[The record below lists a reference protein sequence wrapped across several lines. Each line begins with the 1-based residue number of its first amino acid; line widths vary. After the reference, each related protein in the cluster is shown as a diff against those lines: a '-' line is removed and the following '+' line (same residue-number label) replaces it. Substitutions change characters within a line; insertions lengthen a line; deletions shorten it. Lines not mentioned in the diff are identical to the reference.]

1 MTGLSWMARDLSFQ
15 INQQTNHQTWRLAA
29 LGIIA
34 GFAVSILALNSA
46 GVALSILGMGLVA
59 IVADR
64 KLTDLTGRS
73 LDAIRALSE
82 TRNRLETSKRA
93 LDQERA
99 ALQIAVNNLSEG
111 LVLFDVSE
119 QLVICNPRYLEI
131 YRLSPDIVKP
141 GCTLRRLIEH
151 HKEAGSL
158 SGDIDDHLHSLRGR
172 LRTGRDNRSE
182 AELPDGRTIQIVNRT
197 LPDGGFLTTH
207 DDITEQRRSAARIA
221 FLAHHD
227 ALTGLANRTAI
238 SQRIEE
244 AAARERRT
252 GEPFSVLLLDLD
264 RFKQV
269 NDTHGHAAG
278 DALLCEVAARLRGTL
293 RETDVLGRLGGDEFV
308 IVQSRA
314 VNPQQAAIALATR
327 VVELLSR
334 PFIIDRSDVSIGT
347 SIGIALAPEHAGDP
361 ANLLKMADLALYQAK
376 SAGRGAFAFFS
387 ADMTLAASERRELE
401 TELRHAISD
410 HELEVH
416 YQPIVDATTLKVVAA
431 EALLRWR
438 HPRRGL
444 LVPEHFLPVAED
456 SGLIAQI
463 GRWVIETA
471 SKQAMAWPE
480 HVRIAINVSP
490 VQLRKSF
497 DAVVTEALAASKLS
511 PQRLELEIAETAL
524 VTSQDWL
531 PPLQKLKQ
539 LGVTIVLDDFG
550 TGNLSLSQLPT
561 FPFDRIKIDSS
572 FVEKMTEAGDSSAI
586 VDATLT
592 FAKRRGMATTAEGV
606 ETEEQLKLLRAAGV
620 TSVQGYLFERP
631 ALPGY
636 FDPGAD
642 YGALAKDEIAA
653 G

>member
-1 MTGLSWMARDLSFQ
+1 MARDLSLQ
-15 INQQTNHQTWRLAA
+15 TQTNHQTWRLAA

-34 GFAVSILALNSA
+34 SFAVSILALNNA
-46 GVALSILGMGLVA
+46 GVVLSVIGMGIVA
-59 IVADR
+59 LVADR
-64 KLTDLTGRS
+64 KLTGLTARS

-82 TRNRLETSKRA
+82 THNRLENTRRV
-93 LDQERA
+93 LDQERT
-99 ALQIAVNNLSEG
+99 ALQTAVGNMSQG
-111 LVLFDVSE
+111 LLLFDVSE
-119 QLVICNPRYLEI
+119 RLVVCNPRYLEI
-131 YRLSPDIVKP
+131 YRLSPEIVKP
-141 GCTLRRLIEH
+141 GCTLRQLIEH
-151 HKEAGSL
+151 HRDVGSI
-158 SGDIDDHLHSLRGR
+158 SGDIDDHLHELRGR
-172 LRTGRDNRSE
+172 LRTGRDSRSE
-182 AELPDGRTIQIVNRT
+182 IELPDGRSIQIVNRA

-227 ALTGLANRTAI
+227 ALTGLANRAAI

-264 RFKQV
+264 RFKHV
-269 NDTHGHAAG
+269 NDTLGHAAG
-278 DALLCEVAARLRGTL
+278 DALLREVAARLKGTL

-314 VNPQQAAIALATR
+314 VNPQQAAVALASR
-327 VVELLSR
+327 VVELLAR
-334 PFIIDRSDVSIGT
+334 PFNIERNDVSIGT

-376 SAGRGAFAFFS
+376 SAGRGTFAFFS
-387 ADMTLAASERRELE
+387 AEMTLAASERRELE

-410 HELEVH
+410 HQFEVH
-416 YQPIVDATTLKVVAA
+416 YQPIVDAATLKVVAA

-438 HPRRGL
+438 HPQRGL
-444 LVPEHFLPVAED
+444 LVPEHFLPAAED

-463 GRWVIETA
+463 GRWVLETA
-471 SKQAMAWPE
+471 TKQAMAWPE
-480 HVRIAINVSP
+480 HVKLAINVSP
-490 VQLRKSF
+490 VQLRKNF
-497 DAVVTEALAASKLS
+497 DAIVIEALAASKLP
-511 PQRLELEIAETAL
+511 PQRLELEIAETSL
-524 VTSQDWL
+524 VKSAQDFL
-531 PPLQKLKQ
+531 PVLQKFKALD
-539 LGVTIVLDDFG
+539 VTVVLDDFG

-572 FVEKMTEAGDSSAI
+572 LIGNMTEPGDSSAI

-606 ETEEQLKLLRAAGV
+606 ETEHQLKLLRAAGV
-620 TSVQGYLFERP
+620 TSMQGYLFERP

-636 FDPGAD
+636 FDAGAN
-642 YGALAKDEIAA
+642 YGTLVKDDVAA

>member
-1 MTGLSWMARDLSFQ
+1 MTGFSWMARDLSLQ
-15 INQQTNHQTWRLAA
+15 ITQTNHHIWRLAA

-34 GFAVSILALNSA
+34 GFAASILALNST
-46 GVALSILGMGLVA
+46 GVVLSVAGMGIVA
-59 IVADR
+59 VVADR
-64 KLTDLTGRS
+64 KLSGLTGRS
-73 LDAIRALSE
+73 LAAISALTE
-82 TRNRLETSKRA
+82 THSRLENTRRQ
-93 LDQERA
+93 LDQERT
-99 ALQIAVNNLSEG
+99 ALHVAVDNMSQG
-111 LVLFDVSE
+111 LLLFDVSE
-119 QLVICNPRYLEI
+119 RLVVCNPRYLEI
-131 YRLSPDIVKP
+131 YRLSPEIVKP
-141 GCTLRRLIEH
+141 GCTLRQLIEH
-151 HKEAGSL
+151 HKDAGSL
-158 SGDIDDHLHSLRGR
+158 GGDIDDHLHDLRGR
-172 LRTGRDNRSE
+172 LRTGRDSRSE
-182 AELPDGRTIQIVNRT
+182 TELPDGRSIQIVNRS

-227 ALTGLANRTAI
+227 ALTGLANRAAI

-269 NDTHGHAAG
+269 NDTLGHAAG
-278 DALLCEVAARLRGTL
+278 DALLREVAARLKGTL
-293 RETDVLGRLGGDEFV
+293 RETDVVGRLGGDEFV

-314 VNPQQAAIALATR
+314 VNPEQAAVALATR
-327 VVELLSR
+327 VVDLLSR
-334 PFIIDRSDVSIGT
+334 PFNIERNDVSIGT

-376 SAGRGAFAFFS
+376 AAGRGTFAFFS

-401 TELRHAISD
+401 KELRHAISD

-416 YQPIVDATTLKVVAA
+416 YQPIVDTTTLKVVAA

-438 HPRRGL
+438 HPHRGL
-444 LVPEHFLPVAED
+444 LVPEHFLPVAEE

-463 GRWVIETA
+463 GRWVLETA
-471 SKQAMAWPE
+471 GKQAMAWPE
-480 HVRIAINVSP
+480 HVKLAINVSP
-490 VQLRKSF
+490 IQLRKNF
-497 DAVVTEALAASKLS
+497 DIVVTEALAVSKLP

-524 VTSQDWL
+524 VKSAQDFL
-531 PPLQKLKQ
+531 PVLQTLKA
-539 LGVTIVLDDFG
+539 LGVTVVLDDFG
-550 TGNLSLSQLPT
+550 TGNLSLSQLPA

-572 FVEKMTEAGDSSAI
+572 FIGNMTEAGDPSAI

-606 ETEEQLKLLRAAGV
+606 ETEDQLKLLRAAGV
-620 TSVQGYLFERP
+620 TSMQGYLFERP

-642 YGALAKDEIAA
+642 YSALVKDAMAA

>member
-1 MTGLSWMARDLSFQ
+1 MARDLSLQ
-15 INQQTNHQTWRLAA
+15 ITQTNHHTWRLVA

-34 GFAVSILALNSA
+34 GFAASILALNNT
-46 GVALSILGMGLVA
+46 GVVLSVVGMGIVA
-59 IVADR
+59 MVADR
-64 KLTDLTGRS
+64 KLSGLTERS
-73 LDAIRALSE
+73 LAAISALSE
-82 TRNRLETSKRA
+82 THSRLQNARRL
-93 LDQERA
+93 LDQERS
-99 ALQIAVNNLSEG
+99 ALQVAVDNMSQG
-111 LVLFDVSE
+111 LLLFDVSE
-119 QLVICNPRYLEI
+119 RLVVCNARYLEI
-131 YRLSPDIVKP
+131 YQLSPEIVKP
-141 GCTLRRLIEH
+141 GCTLRQLMEH
-151 HKEAGSL
+151 HREAGSL
-158 SGDIDDHLHSLRGR
+158 NGSIDDHLHDLRGR
-172 LRTGRDNRSE
+172 LLTGRDSRSE
-182 AELPDGRTIQIVNRT
+182 TELPDGRSIQIVNRT

-227 ALTGLANRTAI
+227 ALTGLANRATI

-269 NDTHGHAAG
+269 NDTLGHAAG
-278 DALLCEVAARLRGTL
+278 DALLREVAARLKGTL
-293 RETDVLGRLGGDEFV
+293 RETDALGRLGGDEFV

-314 VNPQQAAIALATR
+314 VNPQQAAIALANR
-327 VVELLSR
+327 VVELLAR
-334 PFIIDRSDVSIGT
+334 PFNIERNDVVIGT

-361 ANLLKMADLALYQAK
+361 ASLLKMADLALYRAK
-376 SAGRGAFAFFS
+376 SAGRGTFAFFS

-401 TELRHAISD
+401 MELRHAISD

-416 YQPIVDATTLKVVAA
+416 YQPIVDAATLKVVAA

-444 LVPEHFLPVAED
+444 LVPEHFLPVAEE
-456 SGLIAQI
+456 SGLITQI
-463 GRWVIETA
+463 GRWVLETA

-480 HVRIAINVSP
+480 HVKLAINVSP
-490 VQLRKSF
+490 IQLRKNF
-497 DAVVTEALAASKLS
+497 DIVVTEALAVSKLP

-524 VTSQDWL
+524 VKSAEDFL
-531 PPLQKLKQ
+531 PVLQKCKA

-572 FVEKMTEAGDSSAI
+572 FIGNMTEPGDTGAI
-586 VDATLT
+586 VHATLM

-606 ETEEQLKLLRAAGV
+606 ETEDQLKLLRAAGV
-620 TSVQGYLFERP
+620 TSMQGYLFERP

-636 FDPGAD
+636 FDPGAN
-642 YGALAKDEIAA
+642 YSVLVKDEMAA